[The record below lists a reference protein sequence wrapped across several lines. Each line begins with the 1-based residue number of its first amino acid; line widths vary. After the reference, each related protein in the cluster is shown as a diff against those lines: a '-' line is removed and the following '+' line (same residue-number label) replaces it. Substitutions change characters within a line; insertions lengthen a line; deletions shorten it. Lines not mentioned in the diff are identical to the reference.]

1 MGYMDEVGDKMMEGL
16 VSVVIPVYNRENTI
30 KRAIDSV
37 LCQTYANLEIIIV
50 DDGSTDNTVE
60 IVKGYEDRR
69 IRLVCQKE
77 NGGANKARNIGIA
90 NSRGEYIAFQDSDDE
105 WFQDKLRTQIEYMEL
120 QGCMACYCPYNLCE
134 RDSMRTIPGDFSNLD
149 KYQRGLR
156 EILAEYNVVGTPT
169 LLIKRDVLKLLGGE
183 YFDEQLPRMQ
193 DYDFV
198 VRLVQICRVGYINKP
213 LMNAYRTGTSI
224 SRNFG
229 AMYAAASML
238 LEKHKGFFKTRQFI
252 NALVKLE
259 NGIDDPQGLIE
270 AINMLQKRA
279 AISDT
284 ECKDVMLAYLAQKV
298 YIQNLLLSGQYQQA
312 VNRLQDRR
320 FAIYGAGKIGHDV
333 YRNLK
338 RKGLCPACFL
348 VTECDKNQDI
358 DGIPVLSI
366 DEYQN
371 REDMVIISIAVE
383 HQAELMNNLIL
394 RGYKQFTVYHKEV
407 I

>member
-1 MGYMDEVGDKMMEGL
+1 MVNGL
-16 VSVVIPVYNRENTI
+16 VSVVIPVYNRQDTI

-37 LCQTYANLEIIIV
+37 LCQTYANLEVIIV
-50 DDGSTDNTVE
+50 DDGSTDNTVKVIE
-60 IVKGYEDRR
+60 EYDDNR
-69 IRLVCQKE
+69 IRLICQKE
-77 NGGANKARNIGIA
+77 RGGANKARNIGMA

-105 WFQDKLRTQIEYMEL
+105 WLPEKLEVQIQMME
-120 QGCMACYCPYNLCE
+120 QESFAVCYSAYNLCE
-134 RDSMRTIPGDFSNLD
+134 DDLVRIIPGDYQNRD
-149 KYQRGLR
+149 KYQEGLR
-156 EILAEYNVVGTPT
+156 EILSEHNIVGTPT
-169 LLIKRDVLKLLGGE
+169 LIIRRKVLQMLGNE
-183 YFDEQLPRMQ
+183 YFDERLPRMQ

-198 VRLVQICRVGYINKP
+198 VRLTGVCEVGYINRP
-213 LMNAYRTGTSI
+213 LANIYRTKVSI
-224 SRNFG
+224 STNSN
-229 AMYAAASML
+229 AMYTAISLL
-238 LEKHKGFFKTRQFI
+238 LEKHKGFFKVEQFI
-252 NALVKLE
+252 NAFAKLE
-259 NGIDDPQGLIE
+259 NGIEDPPSLIE
-270 AINMLQKRA
+270 DINLLQERA
-279 AISDT
+279 GISDA
-284 ECKDVMLAYLAQKV
+284 ECKDVIFGYLAKKV
-298 YIQNLLLSGQYQQA
+298 YIQNLLLFGQYQQA

>member
-1 MGYMDEVGDKMMEGL
+1 MIKGL

-37 LCQTYANLEIIIV
+37 LCQTYANLEVIIV
-50 DDGSTDNTVE
+50 DDGSTDNTVK
-60 IVKGYEDRR
+60 IVKEYEDRR
-69 IRLVCQKE
+69 IRLICQKE

-105 WFQDKLRTQIEYMEL
+105 WFQDKLCIQIEYMAL

-134 RDSMRTIPGDFSNLD
+134 GEFMRTIPGDFANQD
-149 KYQRGLR
+149 KYQSGLR

-169 LLIKRDVLKLLGGE
+169 LLIKRDVLKMLGGV

-198 VRLVQICRVGYINKP
+198 VRLVHVCVIGYVNKP
-213 LMNAYRTGTSI
+213 LMNAYRTGASI
-224 SRNFG
+224 SKNFG
-229 AMYAAASML
+229 AMYTAISML
-238 LEKHKGFFKTRQFI
+238 LEKHKGFFKVKQFI
-252 NALVKLE
+252 NAFAKLE

-270 AINMLQKRA
+270 DINLLQKRA
-279 AISDT
+279 EISDA
-284 ECKDVMLAYLAQKV
+284 ECKDVILAYFTQKV
-298 YIQNLLLSGQYQQA
+298 HIQNLLLAGQYQQA
-312 VNRLQDRR
+312 VSQLQDRR
-320 FAIYGAGKIGHDV
+320 FAIYGAGKIGQDV
-333 YRNLK
+333 YNNLQ

-348 VTECDKNQDI
+348 VTECEEKQDI
-358 DGIPVLSI
+358 DGIPILSV

-371 REDMVIISIAVE
+371 RDDMVIISIAVE

-394 RGYKQFTVYHKEV
+394 RGYKQFAVYHKEL